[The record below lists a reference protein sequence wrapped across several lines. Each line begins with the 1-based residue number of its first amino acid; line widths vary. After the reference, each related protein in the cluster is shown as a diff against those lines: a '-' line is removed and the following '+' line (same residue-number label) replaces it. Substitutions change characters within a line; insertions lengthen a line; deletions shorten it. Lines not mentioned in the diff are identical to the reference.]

1 MQHII
6 EDSVDS
12 IKAKNNEMEEPM
24 DENENENNNNIEWDP
39 AAKADT
45 L

>member
-12 IKAKNNEMEEPM
+12 IKAENNEVEKPM
-24 DENENENNNNIEWDP
+24 DENENNNDIEWDP
-39 AAKADT
+39 ATKADI

>member
-1 MQHII
+1 MQHIF

-12 IKAKNNEMEEPM
+12 IKAENNEVEKPI
-24 DENENENNNNIEWDP
+24 NENENNNDIEWDP